1 MAEAR
6 TNATRKAPLRDGG
19 HVIVTNPDQADTDPF
34 NLANLDKQ
42 RQLNDAG
49 RAKAKEIG
57 EAFRGQ
63 VHTSPLYRAI
73 ETGKLTLPDIP
84 PRTTID
90 FVETRPIS
98 SFRFIAIPFRAKKN
112 AFRQFGRPD
121 CVFPSGGGKK

>member
-73 ETGKLTLPDIP
+73 ETGKLRSPTSLRGPRSISWKPD
-84 PRTTID
+84 RSL
-90 FVETRPIS
+90 RS
-98 SFRFIAIPFRAKKN
+98 ALSPFRSWRKKN
-112 AFRQFGRPD
+112 AFRQFGRPY

>member
-1 MAEAR
+1 MAAAR

-73 ETGKLTLPDIP
+73 ETGKLTFPDIP

-98 SFRFIAIPFRAKKN
+98 SFRFIAIPFLAKKKRVSSVR
-112 AFRQFGRPD
+112 ATVLCIP
-121 CVFPSGGGKK
+121 